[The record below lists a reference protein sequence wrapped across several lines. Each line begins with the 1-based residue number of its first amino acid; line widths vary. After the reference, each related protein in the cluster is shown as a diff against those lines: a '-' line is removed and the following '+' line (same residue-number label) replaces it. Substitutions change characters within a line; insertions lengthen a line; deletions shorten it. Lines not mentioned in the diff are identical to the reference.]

1 MLERSRNLFQVI
13 WELFPDEILERLL
26 EGVRV
31 KTDNDRLMEVRF
43 NAMFQV
49 PGGRLVTNKPP
60 SIFGLYVKNFMF
72 LLNQTSD
79 ENSHINAQDIPRD
92 DIEVLYPE
100 TTKNFDRLPILYRV
114 STGINCNE
122 FCLSYMELF
131 VVPISVTSVG
141 IDLAAT
147 INCQGRCNYVP
158 CSLFPLTRKFCF

>member
-1 MLERSRNLFQVI
+1 
-13 WELFPDEILERLL
+13 
-26 EGVRV
+26 
-31 KTDNDRLMEVRF
+31 
-43 NAMFQV
+43 
-49 PGGRLVTNKPP
+49 
-60 SIFGLYVKNFMF
+60 MF

-122 FCLSYMELF
+122 FCLSYMELL